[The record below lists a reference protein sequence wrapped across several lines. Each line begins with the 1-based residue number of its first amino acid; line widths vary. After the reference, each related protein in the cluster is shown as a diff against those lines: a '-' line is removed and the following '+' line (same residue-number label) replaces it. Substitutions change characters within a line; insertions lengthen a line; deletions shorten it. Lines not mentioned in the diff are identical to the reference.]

1 VLKIV
6 TFAKPKNVG
15 GNGKDRH
22 QENMKQNQILF
33 TSIAFLLLT
42 GMTSFKHENKFADD
56 FLEFWTDVNDNYAYF
71 DKKHT
76 DWNKVKTVYLPQ
88 AQNAKNKNEL
98 ITIFEN
104 ALEEL
109 YDNHFSLNTNLKS
122 STRLVPTGLDIWAE
136 WINDKPIIT
145 EVRKGFSADKAG
157 VKNGMEIISINGIPI
172 EQAVNNRIGKC
183 ITNIDTEVKN
193 YALRQLLAG
202 TYLTQRVIVVKQNG
216 KTITINLDEANG
228 NLTDNYKY
236 QSLLEY
242 KTIDNNIGYIKFNN
256 SLGQTEVIQLFDS
269 ALFQLKN
276 TKAVIIDLR
285 ETPSGGNSIVAKGIM
300 SRFITA
306 DMPYQKHVLP
316 NEGKEFNIKSS
327 WFEIVSPRGAF
338 TYDKQV
344 IILVNHWTGSM
355 GEGIT
360 IGFDALGKAK
370 IVGTKMAELKGAIN
384 GFQTSKTK
392 IPYSFP
398 TEQLYHI
405 NGTPRENF
413 IPNNF
418 IDLTNTKYKEIDDP
432 ILTEG
437 INIINENK

>member
-1 VLKIV
+1 MVAEGHGAQQKNNMTPHKIIV
-6 TFAKPKNVG
+6 
-15 GNGKDRH
+15 
-22 QENMKQNQILF
+22 
-33 TSIAFLLLT
+33 TSIAILLLT
-42 GMTSFKHENKFADD
+42 GLTSFKHDTKFADD
-56 FLEFWTDVNDNYAYF
+56 FLEFWNDVKDNYAYF

-88 AQNAKNKNEL
+88 AANAKNKNEL

-104 ALEEL
+104 AVEEL

-136 WINDKPIIT
+136 WINNKPVIT

-183 ITNIDTEVKN
+183 INNIDSEVKN

-216 KTITINLDEANG
+216 KTRTINLDETNG
-228 NLTDNYKY
+228 NLTDTYTYN
-236 QSLLEY
+236 SLLDFR
-242 KTIDNNIGYIKFNN
+242 TIDNNIGYIKFNN
-256 SLGQTEVIQLFDS
+256 SLGQTDVIQFFDS
-269 ALFQLKN
+269 ALYQLKN
-276 TKAVIIDLR
+276 TKALIIDLR
-285 ETPSGGNSIVAKGIM
+285 ETPSGGNSIVARGIM
-300 SRFITA
+300 SRFITVE
-306 DMPYQKHVLP
+306 MPYQKHVLP
-316 NEGKEFNIKSS
+316 NEEKEYKIKRS
-327 WFEIVSPRGAF
+327 WFEIVSPRGSF

-344 IILVNHWTGSM
+344 VILVNHWTGSM

-370 IVGTKMAELKGAIN
+370 IVGTKMAGLNGAIN
-384 GFQTSKTK
+384 GFQTSETK

-405 NGTPRENF
+405 NGTPREIYTPAHF
-413 IPNNF
+413 V
-418 IDLTNTKYKEIDDP
+418 DLTNLKYKDMVDP

-437 INIINENK
+437 TNIINAKTK

>member
-1 VLKIV
+1 M
-6 TFAKPKNVG
+6 TA
-15 GNGKDRH
+15 
-22 QENMKQNQILF
+22 
-33 TSIAFLLLT
+33 
-42 GMTSFKHENKFADD
+42 MTSFKHNTKFADD
-56 FLEFWTDVNDNYAYF
+56 FLEFWTDVKDNYAYF

-88 AQNAKNKNEL
+88 AENAQNENEL

-136 WINDKPIIT
+136 WINDKPIVT
-145 EVRKGFSADKAG
+145 EVRMGFSAGKAG
-157 VKNGMEIISINGIPI
+157 VKNGMEIVSINGIPI
-172 EQAVNNRIGKC
+172 DQAVNNRIGKC
-183 ITNIDTEVKN
+183 IINIDTEVKN

-228 NLTDNYKY
+228 NLTDTYKY
-236 QSLLEY
+236 NSLLDF

-256 SLGQTEVIQLFDS
+256 SLGQTDVIQHFDS
-269 ALFQLKN
+269 ALYQLKN
-276 TKAVIIDLR
+276 TKALIIDLR
-285 ETPSGGNSIVAKGIM
+285 GTPSGGNSIVARGIM
-300 SRFITA
+300 SRFISTEMA
-306 DMPYQKHVLP
+306 YQKHVLP
-316 NEGKEFNIKSS
+316 NDEKEFKIKRS

-338 TYDKQV
+338 IYDKQV
-344 IILVNHWTGSM
+344 IVLVNHWTGSM

-370 IVGTKMAELKGAIN
+370 IVGTKMAGLNGAIN

-405 NGTPRENF
+405 DGTPREIFSPTNL
-413 IPNNF
+413 
-418 IDLTNTKYKEIDDP
+418 IDLTNSKYKEMEDP

-437 INIINENK
+437 INIINANK

>member
-1 VLKIV
+1 MTRHKI
-6 TFAKPKNVG
+6 
-15 GNGKDRH
+15 
-22 QENMKQNQILF
+22 IF
-33 TSIAFLLLT
+33 TAITILLLT
-42 GMTSFKHENKFADD
+42 GLTSFKHNTKFADD
-56 FLEFWTDVNDNYAYF
+56 FLEFWTDVKDNYAYF

-88 AQNAKNKNEL
+88 AENAQNENEL

-109 YDNHFSLNTNLKS
+109 YDNHFSLNTNRQT
-122 STRLVPTGLDIWAE
+122 STRLVPTGLDVWAE
-136 WINDKPIIT
+136 WINGKPIIT

-157 VKNGMEIISINGIPI
+157 VKNGMEIVSINGIPI

-183 ITNIDTEVKN
+183 IINIDTEVKN

-228 NLTDNYKY
+228 NLTDTYKY
-236 QSLLEY
+236 NSLLDF

-256 SLGQTEVIQLFDS
+256 SLGQTDVIQHFDS
-269 ALFQLKN
+269 ALYQLKN
-276 TKAVIIDLR
+276 TKALIIDLR
-285 ETPSGGNSIVAKGIM
+285 ETPSGGNSIVARGIM
-300 SRFITA
+300 SRFISTEMA
-306 DMPYQKHVLP
+306 YQKHVLP
-316 NEGKEFNIKSS
+316 NDEKKFKIKRS

-338 TYDKQV
+338 IYDKQV
-344 IILVNHWTGSM
+344 IVLVNHWTGSM

-370 IVGTKMAELKGAIN
+370 IVGTKMAGLNGAIN

-405 NGTPRENF
+405 DGTPREIFSPTNL
-413 IPNNF
+413 
-418 IDLTNTKYKEIDDP
+418 IDLTNSKYKEMEDP

-437 INIINENK
+437 INIINANK